1 MIRFINAILLV
12 LALVSGLFL
21 INVRNQT
28 RDSFVQLN
36 NMQKELD
43 EMRKEHEQMQVQR
56 VELTNTQRVR
66 QAADKQGLEIPP
78 VERLQIIERK
88 EK

>member
-1 MIRFINAILLV
+1 MIRFINAILLA

-43 EMRKEHEQMQVQR
+43 EMHKEYERMQVQR

-66 QAADKQGLEIPP
+66 QSAEKQGLAIPP
-78 VERLQIIERK
+78 VDRLKIIEKRGQ
-88 EK
+88 

>member
-78 VERLQIIERK
+78 VDRLKIIEKRGQ
-88 EK
+88 